1 MFDISYTQKVLK
13 VRIQNIYKYTCVYI
27 HIYIYIHH
35 IYYIY
40 KYVYMYKYIS
50 TSTFHLN
57 IIVYFK

>member
-1 MFDISYTQKVLK
+1 MYDISYTQKVLK

>member
-1 MFDISYTQKVLK
+1 MFDISYTQKALK

-40 KYVYMYKYIS
+40 KSVYMYKYIS